1 MYFAFAALSVLLWL
15 VLMHGGVSCCPGNS
29 LPDDISCLA
38 ADRMLVFAAA
48 GTVISAFA
56 RNKEVSVEKKKESF
70 SFIIL
75 INQINNLTEKRN
87 KQ

>member
-1 MYFAFAALSVLLWL
+1 MLWC
-15 VLMHGGVSCCPGNS
+15 VSFPGNS
-29 LPDDISCLA
+29 LSDDISCLA

-56 RNKEVSVEKKKESF
+56 RNKEVGAGKESF

-75 INQINNLTEKRN
+75 IIPFFYVTHFITKKEQAKQIYE
-87 KQ
+87 